1 MKTSTAPDAI
11 PPETRTLEAQIKF
24 HAEKAV
30 LKFITD
36 GGWLVPDYQNRVT
49 VPAGLLQGAWALVDQ
64 EAVKR
69 RLKERIE
76 TELADRLMNHMAA
89 EMATDVKQIL
99 SVPERREA
107 IRQIAR
113 EHLES
118 IMQKGLTP

>member
-1 MKTSTAPDAI
+1 MKTPHDRIDS
-11 PPETRTLEAQIKF
+11 LEAQIKF

-30 LKFITD
+30 LHFITN

-64 EAVKR
+64 EAVKVK
-69 RLKERIE
+69 LKERIE
-76 TELADRLMNHMAA
+76 VELADRLVNHMAA

-99 SVPERREA
+99 GVPERREA

-113 EHLES
+113 QHLES
-118 IMQKGLTP
+118 IMKTGLSTP